1 MNALTRRDFPSPQLS
16 SSVRFVPD
24 FHSLG
29 KVRAATSLSVP
40 SSMSVAA
47 GVDSVFFFWF
57 NSGSPPQPF
66 AGQLAKPVAPQ
77 VDLTFFFFVCAW
89 PASGKRRHR
98 RETVKSMTLKARFMG
113 GLLTGVVLER
123 QVIMP
128 ESL

>member
-1 MNALTRRDFPSPQLS
+1 MMNALTRTDFPSPQPS

-24 FHSLG
+24 FHSFG
-29 KVRAATSLSVP
+29 NVKSAMSLSVK
-40 SSMSVAA
+40 SSVSCAE

-77 VDLTFFFFVCAW
+77 VDLIFFFFFVCAW

-98 RETVKSMTLKARFMG
+98 TETVRSMSLKARFMG
-113 GLLTGVVLER
+113 GLLTGVVLEHY
-123 QVIMP
+123 VIYA
-128 ESL
+128 